1 MNHYSA
7 STPEIKFKKSYN
19 LPQSSTILRSS
30 QKSLSGK
37 VGLISPS
44 LDQSKATGREESSV
58 RLTRIT
64 SEPPFATSL
73 NRHFLKQGTLLQRCS
88 VSLAWRL
95 EREMRRRLM
104 LHETGFTR

>member
-7 STPEIKFKKSYN
+7 STPEIKLKKAIIYHN
-19 LPQSSTILRSS
+19 RQQYYIA
-30 QKSLSGK
+30 QKILSGK
-37 VGLISPS
+37 VGLISPP
-44 LDQSKATGREESSV
+44 LDQSKATGLEESSV